1 MAELTVTNVH
11 KDFGD
16 TTVLRGIDLH
26 IDSGQFVALLGAS
39 GCGKSTLLRCIAGL
53 EAVTS
58 GTVSVGGQ
66 DVTGLPPE
74 ARRLSMMFQSYA
86 LFPHMTAL
94 ENVRFP
100 LRMAAK
106 RWGTTRT
113 QRELAAAAL
122 EQVQMG
128 GFADRMPRQL
138 SGGQQQRVALA
149 RAIVNEP
156 RVLLLDEPLSNL
168 DARLRHDMQ
177 LELMTIQ
184 RRLGLTTVLVTH
196 DQDEALS
203 MADQVVLMQAGR
215 IEQQDT
221 PERIYTLPAST
232 FAADFLGA
240 ANLVPIVVTTATG
253 RREGLVGSTRV
264 PLPHDES
271 PELAAGSHG
280 TLVLRQEQLVLGQP
294 PVEHDAAVPA
304 TIVARIFRGRET
316 QYVVNVDGVQLKVL
330 AGPETVLDEGSLTTV
345 SWSSH
350 EARVLER

>member
-1 MAELTVTNVH
+1 MAELTVTQLH

-58 GTVSVGGQ
+58 GTVTVGGE
-66 DVTGLPPE
+66 DVTALPPE

-106 RWGTTRT
+106 RWGSTST

-149 RAIVNEP
+149 RTIVNEP

-177 LELMTIQ
+177 LELITIQ

-203 MADQVVLMQAGR
+203 MADQVVLMQGGR

-221 PERIYTLPAST
+221 PERIYTHPAST

-240 ANLVPIVVTTATG
+240 ANLVPIVVTSATG
-253 RREGLVGSTRV
+253 RREGIVGSTTV
-264 PLPHDES
+264 PLPSDDS
-271 PELAAGSHG
+271 LALGDGAEA
-280 TLVLRQEQLVLGQP
+280 TLVLRQEQLALGRP
-294 PVEHDAAVPA
+294 PAGHDAVVPA
-304 TIVARIFRGRET
+304 TVVARIFRGRET
-316 QYVVNVDGVQLKVL
+316 QYVVSVDGVQLKVL
-330 AGPETVLDEGSLTTV
+330 TGPEVVLDEGNLTSV
-345 SWSSH
+345 SWSSP